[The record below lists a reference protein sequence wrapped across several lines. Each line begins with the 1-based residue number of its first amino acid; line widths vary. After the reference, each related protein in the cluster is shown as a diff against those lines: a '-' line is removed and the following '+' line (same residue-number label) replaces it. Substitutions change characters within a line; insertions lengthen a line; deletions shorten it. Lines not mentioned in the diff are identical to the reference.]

1 MSGSKRTK
9 SCLETRR
16 ASLPQ
21 LGQGIAHLA
30 DMAEVLRNMS
40 QDLLRQSEEL
50 EQRVAQAG
58 AAPGGVMSSEGAGG
72 VTGAKN
78 VQEGGETRSL
88 YLSPQALAD
97 ERALFQECGVS
108 NLFDLLGFICDSMFG
123 TVLLMRNLDHEAELP
138 GFAVQLLGES
148 LEKHLDLLQRVR
160 SCCGDMERVEASGV

>member
-1 MSGSKRTK
+1 MPCSKRTK
-9 SCLETRR
+9 SCLETPR

-30 DMAEVLRNMS
+30 DMAEVLRKMS

-50 EQRVAQAG
+50 EQRVTQAG
-58 AAPGGVMSSEGAGG
+58 GASGAAMSSKGAEG
-72 VTGAKN
+72 TKGAKN
-78 VQEGGETRSL
+78 AQEGGETRSL

-97 ERALFQECGVS
+97 ERALFQECGVD

-148 LEKHLDLLQRVR
+148 LEKHLDLLQRAR
-160 SCCGDMERVEASGV
+160 SYCGDMEQVETSGV